1 MGNRNSRLSDETQNR
16 IDRLLALLGEESCI
30 TETQRQR
37 LQAHIAGVLNYHAKV
52 GIMGKTGAGKS
63 TLCNA
68 LFGREIAAVSA
79 VEACTREPQD
89 IAFAMAEGKGITLI
103 DMPGVGEDEERDG
116 EYRSLYE
123 NLLPELDLVLWV
135 IKADDRALAADMDF
149 HDRVVHPYC
158 RKAGVPILFVI
169 NQIDKIDP
177 MQEWN
182 LATRQPGPQQVRNI
196 SLKLNIVTGLFNLD
210 VDQICAVSAVGN
222 HGLVTLVE
230 KIVRSLPHE
239 KKWGFTREAAPEHVS
254 TRTRIESEKG
264 LWETIKTAVVNVC
277 QEGAKQVL
285 SYLSN
290 AARSLF
296 GWLG

>member
-1 MGNRNSRLSDETQNR
+1 MDDRNPGLSHETQAR
-16 IDRLLALLGEESCI
+16 IDRLFELLRD
-30 TETQRQR
+30 ETNMTDVQRQF
-37 LQAHIAGVLNYHAKV
+37 LQARIADVLNYHAKV

-68 LFGREIAAVSA
+68 LFGREIAAVNA
-79 VEACTREPQD
+79 VKACTREPQD
-89 IAFAMAEGKGITLI
+89 IAFVLEAGKGITLI
-103 DMPGVGEDEERDG
+103 DMPGVGEDEERDI
-116 EYRSLYE
+116 EYRTLYE

-149 HDRVVHPYC
+149 HDRVVHPFC

-177 MQEWN
+177 IQEWDH
-182 LATRQPGPQQVRNI
+182 TIRQPGPEQTRNI
-196 SLKLNIVTGLFNLD
+196 GLKISIVSRLFNLHSQ
-210 VDQICAVSAVGN
+210 QICTVSAIGN
-222 HGLVTLVE
+222 HGLIELVE

-254 TRTRIESEKG
+254 ARTRIESEKG
-264 LWETIKTAVVNVC
+264 LWETIKQAVVTVC
-277 QEGAKQVL
+277 REGAQRVL
-285 SYLSN
+285 SSLSS
-290 AARSLF
+290 AACTLF